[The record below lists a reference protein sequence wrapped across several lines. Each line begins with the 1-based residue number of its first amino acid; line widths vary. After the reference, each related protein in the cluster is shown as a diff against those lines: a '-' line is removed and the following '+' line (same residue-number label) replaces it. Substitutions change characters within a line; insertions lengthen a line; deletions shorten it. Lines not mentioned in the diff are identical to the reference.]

1 MANPFVKLREAVG
14 EYIKGSPVNII
25 RLNNNY
31 TITEGAMNTVPA
43 ASEQYRGVEFRT
55 EATGGDA
62 WSKVLLGPSGQYA
75 HYYPMLSVLGNA
87 AASDNA
93 LTLIANGMGS
103 AIGIGVVGD
112 LYVPYPARIE
122 AAVAMADQDGDIAC
136 DVWATTD
143 LSTPTA
149 DDSIVGT
156 SPITITSSS
165 FSMNTT
171 LADWDT
177 DIAAGTR
184 LRFNIENVVT
194 ITRCTFVLVVAR

>member
-1 MANPFVKLREAVG
+1 MANPFLKLREAVG

-55 EATGGDA
+55 EGSGGDS
-62 WSKVLLGPSGQYA
+62 WSKVMLGASGQYA
-75 HYYPMLSVLGNA
+75 HYYPMLSVLGNV

-103 AIGIGVVGD
+103 EIATGVVGD

-122 AAVAMADQDGDIAC
+122 AAVAMADQAGDIEC

-149 DDSIVGT
+149 SDSIVGA
-156 SPITITSSS
+156 SPISLSSS
-165 FSMNTT
+165 DFSMDTT
-171 LADWDT
+171 LTGWDT
-177 DIAAGTR
+177 SIAAGTR
-184 LRFNIENVVT
+184 LRFSIDNAVT